1 MCSEHCYHKSFQVGF
16 SSNPSIDSLSEKYS
30 GEILYRSL
38 EFSLCAVFFFFFF
51 FFSSP
56 ALCPAKSGYLDFSAS
71 CLFQFNSTN
80 LLGFTWIPNVCTL
93 AGNSFDEVSQNNHT
107 DSLICFLV
115 SMITALCC
123 LMYSISQTIVLIY
136 FVQF

>member
-1 MCSEHCYHKSFQVGF
+1 MQWTLLPQVLPGGF
-16 SSNPSIDSLSEKYS
+16 FPQSQQWFTLREIFRRNSVQIS
-30 GEILYRSL
+30 GV
-38 EFSLCAVFFFFFF
+38 FSLCCFFF

>member
-16 SSNPSIDSLSEKYS
+16 SPNPSNDSLSEKYS

-38 EFSLCAVFFFFFF
+38 EFSLCAVFF